1 MQCLAGIGSSVKEL
15 QDYIMRITISL
26 SIFLM
31 SATPFACAQTMPA
44 SSVWVNT
51 GDANIFEMDIPFDF
65 RVGEV
70 VFEPGRYRFSV
81 ENSHSRLSIRHKQY
95 EMKTNVID
103 VISQLGGPTRVED
116 PTLVFDS
123 SERYPLLSEV
133 WIPGSAG
140 LLVHTV
146 PVGHTL
152 ETVIGRGFDK
162 LNGKEAFERTCKRCH
177 GERGQGDAD
186 ADKFFKKILPRLN
199 SEYVQGKSD
208 TELKA
213 IISHGRRDMPPVRL
227 DTPGVGHLFPMKSLD
242 ELIAYLRALKE

>member
-1 MQCLAGIGSSVKEL
+1 MEI
-15 QDYIMRITISL
+15 QDYIMRTTISL
-26 SIFLM
+26 SLFLM
-31 SATPFACAQTMPA
+31 SATPFTQAQTMPA
-44 SSVWVNT
+44 SSVWANT
-51 GDANIFEMDIPFDF
+51 GNANVFEMEIPFDF

-70 VFEPGRYRFSV
+70 VFEPGPYRFSV
-81 ENSHSRLSIRHKQY
+81 ENSHSRLSIRHKRY

-116 PTLVFDS
+116 PTLVFDNF
-123 SERYPLLSEV
+123 ERYPVLSEV
-133 WIPGSAG
+133 WIPGSVG

-146 PVGHTL
+146 PAGHTL

-162 LNGKEAFERTCKRCH
+162 LTGEEAFERTCRRCH

-186 ADKFFKKILPRLN
+186 ADRFFKKVLPRLN

-208 TELKA
+208 AELKA
-213 IISHGRRDMPPVRL
+213 IISQGRHDMPPARL

-242 ELIAYLRALKE
+242 ELIAYLRTLKE

>member
-1 MQCLAGIGSSVKEL
+1 MRCLAGIGFSIMEI
-15 QDYIMRITISL
+15 QDYIVRTTIAL
-26 SIFLM
+26 SFFLM

-44 SSVWVNT
+44 SSIWVNT
-51 GDANIFEMDIPFDF
+51 GDANVFEMDIPFDF

-70 VFEPGRYRFSV
+70 VFEPGPYRFSV
-81 ENSHSRLSIRHKQY
+81 EDSHSQLSIRHKQY

-116 PTLVFDS
+116 PTLVFDNF
-123 SERYPLLSEV
+123 ERYPVLSEV
-133 WIPGSAG
+133 WIPGSVG

-162 LNGKEAFERTCKRCH
+162 LSGKEAFERTCRRCH
-177 GERGQGDAD
+177 GKGGQGDAD
-186 ADKFFKKILPRLN
+186 ADKFFKKTLPRLN
-199 SEYVQGKSD
+199 SESVQGKSD
-208 TELKA
+208 AELKA
-213 IISHGRRDMPPVRL
+213 IISQGRGDMPPVRL

-242 ELIAYLRALKE
+242 ELIVYLRTLKK